1 MVLAREASGNHSK
14 LYCINS
20 NGHNC
25 LLLGGNYCERQKMAP
40 GPIFVVSDGP
50 IVIEALPFV
59 KQLDTVQQKTHV
71 IDGGIIK
78 FENGSKHY

>member
-1 MVLAREASGNHSK
+1 
-14 LYCINS
+14 
-20 NGHNC
+20 
-25 LLLGGNYCERQKMAP
+25 MAP
-40 GPIFVVSDGP
+40 GPIFVVSNGP

-71 IDGGIIK
+71 IDGGIIR